1 MVYLKYGKTFR
12 DLRIQHEFSLSDF
25 QDLGISKSS
34 LSNFENG
41 KSMIAFDTLDLALQ
55 KMNTSLHDYS
65 LIINDG
71 VQDDYISIFTE
82 IEYAYYFND
91 TKELQRIYEDYREQ
105 DEQYQLIAYCAKGL
119 YTHLNADEL
128 QQLENYLNGV
138 QYWGIYE
145 LSLLANIG
153 HLLNSTFIETI
164 SSRLF
169 SSSMTYTKILYYRV
183 LVQRFLYKMILSYSD
198 QNNQPAA
205 KDLLEKSEQLLM
217 PSDVLDRV
225 KRSFAKSYYTYSF
238 IDSKRGKKEMLEL
251 LRCLKKIGATEVRV
265 TLKREYTRKMTQ
277 KNRSEN

>member
-12 DLRIQHEFSLSDF
+12 DLRIQHELSLSDF

-251 LRCLKKIGATEVRV
+251 LRCLKKIGATEVRA

>member
-12 DLRIQHEFSLSDF
+12 DLRIQHELSLSDF

-91 TKELQRIYEDYREQ
+91 TKELQRIYEDYRGQ

-169 SSSMTYTKILYYRV
+169 SSSVTYTKILYYRV

>member
-12 DLRIQHEFSLSDF
+12 DLRIQHELSLSDF

-169 SSSMTYTKILYYRV
+169 SSSVTYTKILYYRV